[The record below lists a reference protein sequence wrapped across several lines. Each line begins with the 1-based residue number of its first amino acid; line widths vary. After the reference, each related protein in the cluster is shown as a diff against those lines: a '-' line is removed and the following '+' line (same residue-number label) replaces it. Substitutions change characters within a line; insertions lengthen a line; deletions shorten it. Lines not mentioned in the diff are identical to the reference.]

1 MPRRT
6 FIPLLAASC
15 VALLG
20 AAPQSQARDGGHD
33 DDVRASAACGRG
45 ASGALRI
52 RAHDGSIRIEFTVR
66 RRRAGERWRVVLVHE
81 RRVAW
86 RGTLRT
92 SRTSGSLRLRRA
104 VPDFDGP
111 DQVTARAS
119 GPRGLTCL
127 AAATLA
133 G

>member
-1 MPRRT
+1 MSHRPFT
-6 FIPLLAASC
+6 PLLLAICVAPLLAA
-15 VALLG
+15 
-20 AAPQSQARDGGHD
+20 PPSQAREGGHD
-33 DDVRASAACGRG
+33 DDLRTSAACGRG

-66 RRRAGERWRVVLVHE
+66 RRRAGERWRIVLVHE

-92 SRTSGSLRLRRA
+92 SRTSGSLRLRRS

-119 GPRGLTCL
+119 SPRGLTCL